1 MRDYIKLFRV
11 KHYIKNVLLYI
22 PIFFDGNIF
31 NSLFFGKLFLGF
43 MAFCSI
49 SSAVYILNDLKDMEQ
64 DQKHPVKKNRPI
76 ASGKISKI
84 KAIIICIICILGA
97 VFFVKMACRG
107 YSVGLLYI
115 VGYFALNVLYSGGL
129 KNIPLVDIIILAS
142 GFVIRVFYGAFLAD
156 ITVSGW
162 LYLVI
167 ITGALYMGLGK
178 RRNELGKYKTASN
191 GTKTRKV
198 LDYYSYAFLDKNMY
212 VCVALVN
219 VFYALWVM
227 ELSDLRVR
235 WTIPL
240 FIVILMKYSL
250 SIECEDAEGDPVEVI
265 IRDKGLLALII
276 IYCISLFGFIYL
288 Y

>member
-11 KHYIKNVLLYI
+11 KHYIKNALLYI

-31 NSLFFGKLFLGF
+31 NPLFSGKLFLGF
-43 MAFCSI
+43 IAFCSI
-49 SSAVYILNDLKDMEQ
+49 SSAVYILNGLKDMEQ

-76 ASGKISKI
+76 ASGRISKTR
-84 KAIIICIICILGA
+84 AIIICMLCILGA
-97 VFFVKMACRG
+97 VFLGKIACREN
-107 YSVGLLYI
+107 SLGLLYI

-129 KNIPLVDIIILAS
+129 KNIPLVDIVILAS

-156 ITVSGW
+156 VTVSGW

-178 RRNELGKYKTASN
+178 RRNELGKYKTVSN
-191 GTKTRKV
+191 GSRTRKV

-219 VFYALWVM
+219 VFYSLWVM
-227 ELSDLRVR
+227 ELSDTRVR

-240 FIVILMKYSL
+240 FIIILMKYSL
-250 SIECEDAEGDPVEVI
+250 SIEREDSEGDPVEVI
-265 IRDKGLLALII
+265 MRDKWLLALIV
-276 IYCISLFGFIYL
+276 IYGISLLSFIYL
-288 Y
+288 I